1 MGDVSA
7 VKLAKEVSADD
18 YDTFDN
24 NRPSK
29 QATAQSDKKDLITS
43 KDQEEMDGAANV
55 AENKKS
61 LTSENTH

>member
-18 YDTFDN
+18 YDTFDSN
-24 NRPSK
+24 TPSK

-43 KDQEEMDGAANV
+43 KD
-55 AENKKS
+55 
-61 LTSENTH
+61 